1 MHRPSCSAPAATARP
16 SPAACCASTASSA
29 AAAALPL
36 RRIASRHESLTA
48 THVVVAA
55 PAPSAGWLTSF
66 REQSPTLSSIRSP
79 GASLKAG
86 GPLLPIAAAS
96 VLVPRP
102 ARPVTTTRRPGRQPG
117 RSHSQSR
124 VAFNLTAAR
133 HAAATALSDSD
144 ADPHHP
150 CPVPPG
156 GRAFDERAG
165 DPVPVLQRW
174 DR

>member
-1 MHRPSCSAPAATARP
+1 MFCAGGYCSAIAT
-16 SPAACCASTASSA
+16 S
-29 AAAALPL
+29 LL
-36 RRIASRHESLTA
+36 RVHGFICRRGG
-48 THVVVAA
+48 A
-55 PAPSAGWLTSF
+55 PAPTDRVAAEEPDRDACGRGCARAVRWMADEFPRTIAHAVIDPIPRSVA
-66 REQSPTLSSIRSP
+66 QSRR
-79 GASLKAG
+79 A
-86 GPLLPIAAAS
+86 LLPIAAAS

-102 ARPVTTTRRPGRQPG
+102 GQAGNNTTNVLVVNRVARTP
-117 RSHSQSR
+117 QSR

-156 GRAFDERAG
+156 GRAFAERAG